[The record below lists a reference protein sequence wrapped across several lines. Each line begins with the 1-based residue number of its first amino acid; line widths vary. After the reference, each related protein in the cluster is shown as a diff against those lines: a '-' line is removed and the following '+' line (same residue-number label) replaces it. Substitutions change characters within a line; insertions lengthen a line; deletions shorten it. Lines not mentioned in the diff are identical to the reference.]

1 MEGPELERLLMTA
14 ACQELSAFSI
24 DSLGSVTVESATPL
38 DPEAQALMAST
49 LGEAKKTAVFRVLPE
64 LVSGVRISTQQGLI
78 DASVAG
84 LATFAEQSLAE
95 ALAAMIR
102 EEVEHA

>member
-1 MEGPELERLLMTA
+1 
-14 ACQELSAFSI
+14 
-24 DSLGSVTVESATPL
+24 
-38 DPEAQALMAST
+38 
-49 LGEAKKTAVFRVLPE
+49 VLPE
-64 LVSGVRISTQQGLI
+64 LVSGVRIATQQGLI